1 MGSKNDSGLRT
12 KKINT
17 IEKIFIL
24 LIFLIAI
31 LFTRENYLIKNEN
44 IIVEMINIQ
53 TTVNG
58 ALAEPDN
65 ENATSNIKKTFKR
78 RNEILNRSC
87 LFWKKLKAANEKA
100 TINELKEIHLILQ
113 DLSRSRAKI
122 AKILEPYEDIENTL
136 DENQENSIDLRYS
149 MYRGLW
155 TIIYCR
161 LFREI

>member
-24 LIFLIAI
+24 LIFLIVI

-58 ALAEPDN
+58 ALEKSDN
-65 ENATSNIKKTFKR
+65 ENEQFDIKK
-78 RNEILNRSC
+78 I
-87 LFWKKLKAANEKA
+87 
-100 TINELKEIHLILQ
+100 
-113 DLSRSRAKI
+113 
-122 AKILEPYEDIENTL
+122 
-136 DENQENSIDLRYS
+136 
-149 MYRGLW
+149 
-155 TIIYCR
+155 
-161 LFREI
+161 

>member
-1 MGSKNDSGLRT
+1 MGSKNDGGLRT
-12 KKINT
+12 KKINK

-24 LIFLIAI
+24 LIFLIVI

-58 ALAEPDN
+58 ALEKSDN
-65 ENATSNIKKTFKR
+65 ENEQFDIKKIFKR
-78 RNEILNRSC
+78 RNEILDRSC

-100 TINELKEIHLILQ
+100 TINELKEIHFILQ
-113 DLSRSRAKI
+113 DLSRSREKI

-136 DENQENSIDLRYS
+136 DKNQENFIDLR
-149 MYRGLW
+149 
-155 TIIYCR
+155 
-161 LFREI
+161 

>member
-24 LIFLIAI
+24 LVFLIII

-58 ALAEPDN
+58 ALEKSDN
-65 ENATSNIKKTFKR
+65 ENEQFDIKKIFKR
-78 RNEILNRSC
+78 RNEILDRSC

-100 TINELKEIHLILQ
+100 SINKLKEIHLILH
-113 DLSRSRAKI
+113 DLSKTREEI
-122 AKILEPYEDIENTL
+122 AKTLEPYEDIENTL
-136 DENQENSIDLRYS
+136 DENQENFIDLRYLL
-149 MYRGLW
+149 YRIFEKYL
-155 TIIYCR
+155 
-161 LFREI
+161 